1 MGPATGVMSPRALAA
16 AFVLFLVLAAPTAAM
31 ALGKP
36 NVAALQVA
44 LRARG
49 LYTGTIDGV
58 AGPSTS
64 AAVRRFQRH
73 ARITVDGVAGSQ
85 TRRALGRSGRHRF
98 GSRLLN
104 AGKSGW
110 DVAALQFALATHGFP
125 SGTFDGGFG
134 PHTDAAL
141 RRFQRFARLGADGVA
156 GPATYAALATP
167 PARVPISLRR
177 PVQAPIGDRFGPRD
191 NRFHAGVDFTASY
204 GATVRAAASGRVV
217 HAGWDSGGY
226 GYVVTLRHGNGV
238 RTLYAHLSAFLVRR
252 GQRIAA
258 GGRLGRVGAT
268 GHAFGPH
275 LHFEV
280 RFRGAALDPLPAL
293 G

>member
-16 AFVLFLVLAAPTAAM
+16 AFVLFLALAAPAA
-31 ALGKP
+31 AAVGKP

-49 LYTGTIDGV
+49 LYVGTIDGLAGPSTTTAVRRLQRRARIAVDGV
-58 AGPSTS
+58 AGP
-64 AAVRRFQRH
+64 
-73 ARITVDGVAGSQ
+73 Q
-85 TRRALGRSGRHRF
+85 TRTALGRYARHRF
-98 GSRLLN
+98 GTRLLN
-104 AGKSGW
+104 MGKSGW

-141 RRFQRFARLGADGVA
+141 RRFQRFAKLGADGVA
-156 GPATYAALATP
+156 GPATYAALRRP
-167 PARVPISLRR
+167 PARSPSSLRR
-177 PVQAPIGDRFGPRD
+177 PVRAPLGDRFGPRD
-191 NRFHAGVDFTASY
+191 NRFHTGIDFTASS
-204 GATVRAAASGRVV
+204 GADVRAAASGRIV

-226 GYVVTLRHGNGV
+226 GYLVTLWHGDGV
-238 RTLYAHLSAFLVRR
+238 RTMYAHLSAVLVHR

-258 GGRLGRVGAT
+258 GVRLGRVGAT

-280 RFRGAALDPLPAL
+280 RVRGAAVDPLPAL
-293 G
+293 R

>member
-1 MGPATGVMSPRALAA
+1 MSPKALAA
-16 AFVLFLVLAAPTAAM
+16 AFVLVLALALAAPAAG
-31 ALGKP
+31 AVGKP

-49 LYTGTIDGV
+49 LYIGTIDGLAGPSTTAGLRRFQRRARIAVDGV
-58 AGPSTS
+58 AGP
-64 AAVRRFQRH
+64 
-73 ARITVDGVAGSQ
+73 Q
-85 TRRALGRSGRHRF
+85 TRKALGRYARHRF
-98 GSRLLN
+98 GTRLLN
-104 AGKSGW
+104 MGKSGW

-141 RRFQRFARLGADGVA
+141 RRFQRFAKLGADGVA
-156 GPATYAALATP
+156 GPATYAALRRP
-167 PARVPISLRR
+167 PARSPMSVRR
-177 PVQAPIGDRFGPRD
+177 PVRAPVGDRFGPRG
-191 NRFHAGVDFTASY
+191 NRFHTGIDFTAWS
-204 GATVRAAASGRVV
+204 GVNVRAAASGRVV

-226 GYVVTLRHGNGV
+226 GYLVTLWHGNGV
-238 RTLYAHLSAFLVRR
+238 RTMYAHLSAVLVHR

-258 GGRLGRVGAT
+258 GVSLGRVGAT

-280 RFRGAALDPLPAL
+280 RVRGAAVDPLPAL
-293 G
+293 R

>member
-16 AFVLFLVLAAPTAAM
+16 AFVLFLALAAPAA
-31 ALGKP
+31 AAAGKP

-44 LRARG
+44 LQARG
-49 LYTGTIDGV
+49 LYVGTIDGLAGPSTTTAVRRLQRRARIAVDGV
-58 AGPSTS
+58 AGP
-64 AAVRRFQRH
+64 
-73 ARITVDGVAGSQ
+73 Q
-85 TRRALGRSGRHRF
+85 TRRALGRYARHRF

-104 AGKSGW
+104 MGKSGW

-134 PHTDAAL
+134 PHTEAAL
-141 RRFQRFARLGADGVA
+141 RRFQRFAKLGADGVA
-156 GPATYAALATP
+156 GPATFAALLRP
-167 PARVPISLRR
+167 PARSPISLRR
-177 PVQAPIGDRFGPRD
+177 PVRAPLGDRFGPRD
-191 NRFHAGVDFTASY
+191 NRFHTGIDFTASS
-204 GATVRAAASGRVV
+204 GADVRAAASGRIV

-226 GYVVTLRHGNGV
+226 GYLVTLWHGDGV
-238 RTLYAHLSAFLVRR
+238 RTMYAHLSAVLVHR

-258 GGRLGRVGAT
+258 GVRLGRVGAT

-280 RFRGAALDPLPAL
+280 RVRGAAVDPLPAL
-293 G
+293 R

>member
-16 AFVLFLVLAAPTAAM
+16 AFVLFLALAAPAA
-31 ALGKP
+31 AAVGKP

-49 LYTGTIDGV
+49 LYAGTIDGV
-58 AGPSTS
+58 VGPSTT
-64 AAVRRFQRH
+64 AGVRRFQRR
-73 ARITVDGVAGSQ
+73 ARIAVDGVVGPQ
-85 TRRALGRSGRHRF
+85 TRRALGRYGRRQF
-98 GSRLLN
+98 GARLLTI
-104 AGKSGW
+104 GKSGW

-141 RRFQRFARLGADGVA
+141 RRFQRFARLGVDGIA
-156 GPATYAALATP
+156 GPATYAALRRP
-167 PARVPISLRR
+167 PARSPISVRR
-177 PVQAPIGDRFGPRD
+177 PLQAPIGDRFGPRD
-191 NRFHAGVDFTASY
+191 NRFHAGVDFTASQ

-217 HAGWDSGGY
+217 YAGWDSGGY
-226 GYVVTLRHGNGV
+226 GYLVTLWHGSGV
-238 RTLYAHLSAFLVRR
+238 RTMYAHLSAVLVHR

-258 GGRLGRVGAT
+258 GVRLGRVGAT

-280 RFRGAALDPLPAL
+280 RVRGASIDPLPAL

>member
-16 AFVLFLVLAAPTAAM
+16 AFVLFLALAAPAA
-31 ALGKP
+31 AAVGKP

-44 LRARG
+44 LQARG
-49 LYTGTIDGV
+49 LYVGTIDGLAGPSTTTAVRRLQRRARIAVDGV
-58 AGPSTS
+58 AGP
-64 AAVRRFQRH
+64 
-73 ARITVDGVAGSQ
+73 Q
-85 TRRALGRSGRHRF
+85 TRRALGRYARHRF

-104 AGKSGW
+104 MGKSGW

-134 PHTDAAL
+134 PHTEAAL
-141 RRFQRFARLGADGVA
+141 RRFQRFAKLGADGVA
-156 GPATYAALATP
+156 GPATFAALLRP
-167 PARVPISLRR
+167 PARSPISLRR
-177 PVQAPIGDRFGPRD
+177 PVWAPLGDRFGPRD
-191 NRFHAGVDFTASY
+191 NRFHTGIDFTASS
-204 GATVRAAASGRVV
+204 GADVRAAASGRIV

-226 GYVVTLRHGNGV
+226 GYLVTLWHGDGV
-238 RTLYAHLSAFLVRR
+238 RTMYAHLSAVLVHR

-258 GGRLGRVGAT
+258 GVRLGRVGAT

-280 RFRGAALDPLPAL
+280 RVRGAAVDPLPAL
-293 G
+293 R